1 MRGNQN
7 LAVGDRHGGIGE
19 GGRIRVSP
27 EGAAG
32 PVVILVVAGPDAR
45 RAGGLAGLVG
55 NRLPDHMAAEIDF
68 PGLGLGRHAPG
79 DRRGNRLRI
88 VGGDR
93 DQHPLAIGAEGE
105 DMVASDHHGAAEM
118 TDEVVL
124 DVDLRAVGIF
134 FQTRDHV
141 VEHPRLTD
149 DVVDERLECPED
161 LGEIP
166 LEAEPAGGI
175 PRHPRRGGER

>member
-1 MRGNQN
+1 
-7 LAVGDRHGGIGE
+7 
-19 GGRIRVSP
+19 
-27 EGAAG
+27 
-32 PVVILVVAGPDAR
+32 
-45 RAGGLAGLVG
+45 
-55 NRLPDHMAAEIDF
+55 MAAEIDF